1 MDLHE
6 TSLFSTFKNVR
17 DFGTKYAADF
27 PPASVGGQ
35 QLVLIATAI
44 GTTTGLGVTQI
55 SGADQKKTG
64 VRSRAVAYKLLHDDL
79 VAITG
84 AAHALVLLGTPGLD
98 GKFLMPRNH
107 GAQNMINTGR
117 AFALDA
123 GAFSAGFLSVGLAAD
138 FLPRLNTDI
147 NAFEAAIAAKSAGLD
162 TQGGAT
168 GGIADSTHKGVVALH
183 ILDVVVKNAYKNNP
197 QRLAEWVIASHVEK
211 HTPVPQA
218 KPAPAPAMTPQK

>member
-17 DFGTKYAADF
+17 DFGVKYAADF
-27 PPASVGGQ
+27 LPTSVGGQ

-44 GTTTGLGVTQI
+44 GTTTGLGATQI

-64 VRSRAVAYKLLHDDL
+64 VRSKAVAYKLLHDDL
-79 VAITG
+79 AAITEG
-84 AAHALVLLGTPGLD
+84 AHALVLLGTAGLD
-98 GKFLMPRNH
+98 GKFLLPRNH
-107 GAQNMINTGR
+107 GAQAMLNTAR

-147 NAFEAAIAAKSAGLD
+147 NAFEAAIGVKSAGLD

-168 GGIADSTHKGVVALH
+168 GGIADSVHKATVALH
-183 ILDVVVKNAYKNNP
+183 ILDTVVKNTYKNNP

-211 HTPVPQA
+211 HTPVPRAQ
-218 KPAPAPAMTPQK
+218 PAPAPATTPQK